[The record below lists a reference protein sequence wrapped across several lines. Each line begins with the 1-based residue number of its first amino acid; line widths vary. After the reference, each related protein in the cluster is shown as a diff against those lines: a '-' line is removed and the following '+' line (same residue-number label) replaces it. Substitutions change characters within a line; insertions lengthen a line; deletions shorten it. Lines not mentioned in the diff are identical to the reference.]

1 MATITPSY
9 AASSALTITLASLAT
24 SSALLVG
31 RAATQIDN
39 TSNKYSD
46 ALLEGFITVGTTPTT
61 ATQILVYVWGSN
73 VSLATTAKD
82 SLDGTD
88 AGKTI
93 TSAGIAN
100 GFLSLATSLLVDSAT
115 SDRRYNFG
123 DVSVATVLGLPTL
136 PPYWGV
142 FVTHN
147 TGVNLNSTAG
157 NHAISF
163 SGIKYDVA

>member
-9 AASSALTITLASLAT
+9 ASPSPLTITLASLAS

-31 RAATQIDN
+31 QESNQVDN
-39 TSNKYSD
+39 TTNKYSD

-73 VSLATTAKD
+73 VSLATTPKD

-88 AGKTI
+88 SAETI
-93 TSAGIAN
+93 TSAGIGS
-100 GFLSLATSLLVDSAT
+100 GFLKIAVALQNDSAT
-115 SDRRYNFG
+115 SNRRYDFG
-123 DVSVATVLGLPTL
+123 DISIATILGVPVL
-136 PPYWGV
+136 PPFWGV

-147 TGVNLNSTAG
+147 TGVNLNSTVG

-163 SGIKYDVA
+163 TGITYNVA